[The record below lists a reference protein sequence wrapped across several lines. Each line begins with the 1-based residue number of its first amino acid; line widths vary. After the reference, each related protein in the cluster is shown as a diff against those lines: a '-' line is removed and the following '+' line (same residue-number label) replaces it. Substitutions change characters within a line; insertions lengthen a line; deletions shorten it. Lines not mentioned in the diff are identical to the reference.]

1 MDGDAASF
9 AALAAQDSGAVA
21 LARVLR
27 FLQIP
32 ASAEQ
37 IVHEHGSS
45 GTAMSVTELVRAARD
60 AGVRSRVVRPRA
72 QRLPTTPLPALAG
85 HKRGGWL
92 ILVMAGADQVLL
104 QDPFKPRPITLPLAA
119 FEELWDG
126 RLILI
131 ARRPQ
136 PASLDRRF
144 DLTWF
149 VPALRKYRGLFA
161 EVLLGSLF
169 LQLLALAAPLFFQ
182 VVLDKVVVHRTL
194 DTLDVLMI
202 GLVAMSTFEVV
213 LGGLR
218 TYVFSHTTNRID
230 VELGAQ
236 LFRHLLALP
245 MAYFEMRPVGDSV
258 AKARELE
265 NIRSFLTG
273 SALTLTIDLFFTTV
287 FIAVMF
293 YFSASLTWLALA
305 AIPAFIGITVLATP
319 LLRQRLNE
327 RYNRGAANQAFLVET
342 VTGIET
348 LKTMAVEP
356 RMQRHWE
363 EQLAGYVSA
372 SFRAQVVS
380 TVANQAVTYASR
392 LSTATILYFGARLV
406 IAGDLSI
413 GGLVAFNMLAARVTA
428 PILRLS
434 QLWQDF
440 QQFRISVQRV
450 GSILNT
456 APEPT
461 RRAATAPVAVRGH
474 IAFENVGF
482 RYRPGGPPILDD
494 INLAIPAGQ
503 VVGIVGSS
511 GSGKSTLAKL
521 VQRLYLPEQ
530 GRVMIDGIDLSLVDT
545 SWLRRQIG
553 VVLQDNVLFA
563 RSIREN
569 IALAN
574 PGAPMERVIAA
585 ATLAGAHDF
594 IAELPEAY
602 DTVIGERGGTLSGG
616 QRQRIAIA
624 RALIG
629 DPRILIFDEATSA
642 LDYDSER
649 LIQGNMRRIC
659 AGRTVLIIAH
669 RLSALRFADR
679 IVAIER
685 GHVIEDGRHDELIRG
700 NGRYAELCRAQGASY
715 EVA

>member
-32 ASAEQ
+32 ASPEQ
-37 IVHEHGSS
+37 IVHEHGRS
-45 GTAMSVTELVRAARD
+45 GTAMNVTELVRAAGD
-60 AGVRSRVVRPRA
+60 AGVRSRVVRPRL

-92 ILVMAGADQVLL
+92 ILVMAGADQVQL
-104 QDPFKPRPITLPLAA
+104 QDPFKPRPVALPLAA

-149 VPALRKYRGLFA
+149 LPALRKYRGLFA

-169 LQLLALAAPLFFQ
+169 LQLLGLAAPLFFQ
-182 VVLDKVVVHRTL
+182 VVLDKVVVHRAL

-230 VELGAQ
+230 VELGAR

-258 AKARELE
+258 AKTRELE

-273 SALTLTIDLFFTTV
+273 SALTLTIDLFFTTM

-293 YFSASLTWLALA
+293 YFSASLTWMALA

-356 RMQRHWE
+356 QMQRHWE

-392 LSTATILYFGARLV
+392 LSTVTILYFGARSV

-482 RYRPGGPPILDD
+482 CYRPGGPPILAD

-545 SWLRRQIG
+545 AWLRRQIG

-669 RLSALRFADR
+669 RLSALRFAER

-685 GHVIEDGRHDELIRG
+685 GHVVEDGRHDELIRG